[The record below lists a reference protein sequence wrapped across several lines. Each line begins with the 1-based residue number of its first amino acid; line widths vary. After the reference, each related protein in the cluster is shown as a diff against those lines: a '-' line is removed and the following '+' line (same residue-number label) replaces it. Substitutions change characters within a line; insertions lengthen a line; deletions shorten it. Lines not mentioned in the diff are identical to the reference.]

1 MPDADPQP
9 GDLYMASPR
18 TSFNG
23 DAHGDNARP
32 FGVAKRNPRVAICVN
47 RTTNPE
53 KDART
58 IPSPAKPELNLV
70 DAYWQSRFHRTVHR
84 KWWGTDDFR
93 YLDRLP
99 TTEAADLARFFAI
112 SEMLGEDNR

>member
-1 MPDADPQP
+1 MPHADPQP

-23 DAHGDNARP
+23 DRHGDSHRP
-32 FGVAKRNPRVAICVN
+32 FGVGKRRPNVAICVN
-47 RTTNPE
+47 RSTHPE

-58 IPSPAKPELNLV
+58 IPSPAKPHLGLV
-70 DAYWQSRFHRTVHR
+70 EASWQSRFHRTVHR
-84 KWWGTDDFR
+84 KWWGTPDFR

-99 TTEAADLARFFAI
+99 APEAEALAQFFAI
-112 SEMLGEDNR
+112 SEMLGEDAR